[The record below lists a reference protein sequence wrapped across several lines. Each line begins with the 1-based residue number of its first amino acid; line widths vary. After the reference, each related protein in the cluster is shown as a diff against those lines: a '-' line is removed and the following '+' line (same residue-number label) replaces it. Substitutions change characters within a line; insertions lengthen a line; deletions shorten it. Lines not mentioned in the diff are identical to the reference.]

1 MPRIQAVTPSTRVP
15 VRDRLGRV
23 IDEQIDLEHELERG
37 QAAEPSPRSLRR
49 TLIWLAITGVSLY
62 LVAPSL
68 LDTLSSWRDID
79 EVAPVWLL
87 AMAGLQAASLV
98 CLWAMQRLAIHV
110 RGWHAVATSQL
121 AGNAIAKVA
130 PGGGAIGA
138 ALQYRMLVQ
147 AGVEPSRAVS
157 GLTATNLLVFTVLLA
172 LPVLAIPA
180 IASGS
185 VNSGLVHAT
194 VVGAVVFAAL
204 FALGVVLLAL
214 DGPLV
219 WLGASGQRLRNRLR
233 RGRAPLRGLPARL
246 VRERDRLLATL
257 GPRWKEAL
265 AASVGRW
272 AFDYGS
278 LLAALA
284 ALGSTPRPALVLL
297 AFCTAQL
304 LTLVPV
310 TPGGL
315 GFVEAGLTA
324 TLTLAGVPPG
334 KAVLATFAYR
344 LFTYWLPLPLGLLG
358 VALHRRRY
366 GGDAVPATTTG

>member
-1 MPRIQAVTPSTRVP
+1 MTRAERARIG
-15 VRDRLGRV
+15 DRLERALEDH
-23 IDEQIDLEHELERG
+23 IDVEHELERAQG
-37 QAAEPSPRSLRR
+37 AEPSGPRLRR

-62 LVAPSL
+62 LVAPGL

-79 EVAPVWLL
+79 ELAPAWLL
-87 AMAGLQAASLV
+87 GMAALQAASLG
-98 CLWAMQRLAIHV
+98 CLWTVQRLAVHAA
-110 RGWHAVATSQL
+110 GWYPVVASQL

-130 PGGGAIGA
+130 PAGGAIGA

-147 AGVEPSRAVS
+147 SGVEPSRAVA
-157 GLTATNLLVFTVLLA
+157 GLTAANLLLFTVVLG
-172 LPVLAIPA
+172 LPVLAVPVILG
-180 IASGS
+180 GS
-185 VNSGLVHAT
+185 VNRSLVAATAFGAAVFVGLFV
-194 VVGAVVFAAL
+194 
-204 FALGVVLLAL
+204 LGVLLLAL
-214 DGPLV
+214 DGPLA
-219 WLGASGQRLRNRLR
+219 WIGRMAERLRNRLR
-233 RGRAPLRGLPARL
+233 LRRRLEPLHGLPARL

-257 GPRWKEAL
+257 GPSWREAL

-284 ALGSTPRPALVLL
+284 AVGSTPRAALVLL
-297 AFCTAQL
+297 AFVAAQL
-304 LTLVPV
+304 LTQVPF

-344 LFTYWLPLPLGLLG
+344 LFTYWLPLPLGLVG
-358 VALHRRRY
+358 AALHRRRY
-366 GGDAVPATTTG
+366 GREALAS

>member
-1 MPRIQAVTPSTRVP
+1 MTPSKRVP
-15 VRDRLGRV
+15 VRDRLERA
-23 IDEQIDLEHELERG
+23 IEEHIDLEHELERA
-37 QAAEPSPRSLRR
+37 QAVEPSPRRLRW
-49 TLIWLAITGVSLY
+49 TLVWLAITGVSLY

-79 EVAPVWLL
+79 EVAPTWLL
-87 AMAGLQAASLV
+87 AMAVLQAGSLW
-98 CLWAMQRLAIHV
+98 CLWAVQRLAVHLH
-110 RGWHAVATSQL
+110 GWHAVATSQL

-147 AGVEPSRAVS
+147 AGAEPSRVVS
-157 GLTATNLLVFTVLLA
+157 GLTATNLLVFAVLLA

-185 VNSGLVHAT
+185 VDSGLVHAT
-194 VVGAVVFAAL
+194 VVGAAVFAAL
-204 FALGVVLLAL
+204 FGLGVLLLAL
-214 DGPLV
+214 DEPLA
-219 WLGASGQRLRNRLR
+219 WLGRWAQRLRNRVR
-233 RGRAPLRGLPARL
+233 SERTPVRGLGGRL
-246 VRERDRLLATL
+246 VGERDRLLATL
-257 GPRWKEAL
+257 GPRWREAL
-265 AASVGRW
+265 AATVGRW
-272 AFDYGS
+272 AFDYAS
-278 LLAALA
+278 LLVALA

-304 LTLVPV
+304 LTLVPI

-334 KAVLATFAYR
+334 RAVLATFAYR

-366 GGDAVPATTTG
+366 GGTSTAAVS